1 MRFDLDCLPTDP
13 VLLQKILREMADVMD
28 QERTELKTAQ
38 ATVKAQIL
46 TIEKLEHRLARLLR
60 VQFGRSSEKMDIAQ
74 LRLMFDEV
82 ATPEPANDDVPA
94 AAHPKSARKPGVRA
108 PIPAHVPRQAV
119 EHQPGPCPQGCG
131 GAETKI
137 GEDVTEVLDY
147 VPARF
152 RVLRHVRPRIAC
164 RTCERIRQAPAVDLP
179 LPKVMASST
188 LLAHLVVSRFVDHQ
202 PWHRQSV
209 ILRRQGVHI
218 DRDVMGRWARK
229 LAWLL
234 APLGERLLSYIL
246 EAPKIHGDETPVT
259 LLSGKDGL
267 GGKDGLDGKDGS
279 HTAYFWVYL
288 HDGRSSG
295 DMSPPAV
302 AFRFTTGRGGEHPAA
317 HLAGYRGY
325 LQADGY
331 AGYNV
336 LYRDPKT
343 KAPRDVTEVG
353 CWAHSRRKFTDV
365 LAKTPSPIAAE
376 AVARIGEL
384 FAIER
389 DINGAPPDER
399 QRVRQELALPKL
411 KTLRPWLEAQLR
423 GLASDSPLAKACRY
437 PLNRWAAM
445 IRYCDDG
452 VLEISNNLVENAL
465 RGVALGRR
473 NWMFIGSIKGGDASA
488 LFYSLVETCR
498 LNGVEPEAWFTD
510 IIERIGSH
518 PINRIDVLLP
528 WHWQALRDTAQ
539 AA

>member
-1 MRFDLDCLPTDP
+1 MRFDLDRLPTDP
-13 VLLQKILREMADVMD
+13 VLLQKILREMAEAMEL
-28 QERTELKTAQ
+28 ERAELQAAN
-38 ATVKAQIL
+38 ATVKAQNL
-46 TIEKLEHRLARLLR
+46 KIEKLEHRLARLLR

-82 ATPEPANDDVPA
+82 DAPEPANDDAPA
-94 AAHPKSARKPGVRA
+94 AAEPQSVRRAGVRA
-108 PIPAHVPRQAV
+108 PIPAHIPRLTTQHRP
-119 EHQPGPCPQGCG
+119 EPCGCG
-131 GAETKI
+131 GTETVI
-137 GEDVTEVLDY
+137 CEDVTEVLDY

-152 RVLRHVRPRIAC
+152 RVLRHVHPRIAC
-164 RTCERIRQAPAVDLP
+164 RSCETIRQAPAIDLP
-179 LPKVMASST
+179 LPKVMASSA

-202 PWHRQSV
+202 PLHRQSV
-209 ILRRQGVHI
+209 ILRRQGVDI
-218 DRDVMGRWARK
+218 DRDVMGRWSRK
-229 LAWLL
+229 LAWPM
-234 APLGERLLSYIL
+234 APLGERLLSYVL

-259 LLSGKDGL
+259 LLMGEN
-267 GGKDGLDGKDGS
+267 GS

-288 HDGRSSG
+288 RDGRSSG
-295 DMSPPAV
+295 NMSPPAV

-336 LYRDPKT
+336 LYGDPKT
-343 KAPRDVTEVG
+343 KAPRGVTEVG
-353 CWAHSRRKFTDV
+353 CWAHARRKFTDI
-365 LAKTPSPIAAE
+365 LEKTPSPIAAE
-376 AVARIGEL
+376 AVVRIAEL

-389 DINGAPPDER
+389 EIKGAPPDER
-399 QRVRQELALPKL
+399 RRVRQERARPKL
-411 KTLRPWLEAQLR
+411 AGLGPWLEAQLH
-423 GLASDSPLAKACRY
+423 GLSSDSALAKACRY

-452 VLEISNNLVENAL
+452 LLEISNNLVENAL

-473 NWMFIGSIKGGDASA
+473 NWMFVGSTKGGDASA

-510 IIERIGSH
+510 VIERIGNH
-518 PINRIDVLLP
+518 PINRIDELLP
-528 WHWQALRDTAQ
+528 WHWQAARDNAQ

>member
-1 MRFDLDCLPTDP
+1 
-13 VLLQKILREMADVMD
+13 
-28 QERTELKTAQ
+28 
-38 ATVKAQIL
+38 
-46 TIEKLEHRLARLLR
+46 
-60 VQFGRSSEKMDIAQ
+60 
-74 LRLMFDEV
+74 
-82 ATPEPANDDVPA
+82 
-94 AAHPKSARKPGVRA
+94 
-108 PIPAHVPRQAV
+108 
-119 EHQPGPCPQGCG
+119 
-131 GAETKI
+131 
-137 GEDVTEVLDY
+137 
-147 VPARF
+147 
-152 RVLRHVRPRIAC
+152 
-164 RTCERIRQAPAVDLP
+164 
-179 LPKVMASST
+179 MASSA

-234 APLGERLLSYIL
+234 APIGERLLAYIL
-246 EAPKIHGDETPVT
+246 DAPKVHGDETPVT
-259 LLSGKDGL
+259 LLAGET
-267 GGKDGLDGKDGS
+267 GS

-288 HDGRSSG
+288 RDGRSSG

-302 AFRFTTGRGGEHPAA
+302 AFRFATGRGGEHPAA

-331 AGYNV
+331 AGYNA

-353 CWAHSRRKFTDV
+353 CWAHARRKFTDV
-365 LAKTPSPIAAE
+365 LEKTPSPIAAE
-376 AVARIGEL
+376 AVVRIAEL

-389 DINGAPPDER
+389 EIKGAPPDER
-399 QRVRQELALPKL
+399 RRVRQERALPKL
-411 KTLRPWLEAQLR
+411 AALRPWLEAQLK
-423 GLASDSPLAKACRY
+423 GLSSDSALAKACRY
-437 PLNRWAAM
+437 SLNRWAAM

-452 VLEISNNLVENAL
+452 LLEISNNLVENAL

-473 NWMFIGSIKGGDASA
+473 NWMFVGSLKGGDASA

-510 IIERIGSH
+510 VIERIGNH
-518 PINRIDVLLP
+518 PINRIDELLP
-528 WHWQALRDTAQ
+528 WKWQAAREIQNLEH

>member
-1 MRFDLDCLPTDP
+1 MRFDLDRLPTDP
-13 VLLQKILREMADVMD
+13 VLLQKILREMADVMA
-28 QERTELKTAQ
+28 QERAELAAAK
-38 ATVKAQIL
+38 ATVQAQTL
-46 TIEKLEHRLARLLR
+46 HIEKLEHRVARLLR

-82 ATPEPANDDVPA
+82 EVPDAANDDVPA
-94 AAHPKSARKPGVRA
+94 AAPPKSARKAGARA
-108 PIPAHVPRQAV
+108 PIPAHIPRQAV

-131 GAETKI
+131 GTETKI

-147 VPARF
+147 IPARF
-152 RVLRHVRPRIAC
+152 RVLRHVRPRVAC
-164 RTCERIRQAPAVDLP
+164 RTCEQIRQAPAVDLP
-179 LPKVMASST
+179 LPKVMASSA

-202 PWHRQSV
+202 PWYRQSA

-218 DRDVMGRWARK
+218 DRDVMSRWARK

-234 APLGERLLSYIL
+234 APIGERLLGYIL

-259 LLSGKDGL
+259 LLGGKDGL
-267 GGKDGLDGKDGS
+267 GGQDGS

-343 KAPRDVTEVG
+343 KAPRGVIEVG

-376 AVARIGEL
+376 AVVRIGEL

-389 DINGAPPDER
+389 DIKGAPPGER
-399 QRVRQELALPKL
+399 RRVRQELALPKL
-411 KTLRPWLEAQLR
+411 QALRPWFETQLG
-423 GLASDSPLAKACRY
+423 GLASDSNLAKACRY

-452 VLEISNNLVENAL
+452 LLEISNNLVENAL

-488 LFYSLVETCR
+488 LFYSLVETCKR
-498 LNGVEPEAWFTD
+498 GGVEPEAWFTD
-510 IIERIGSH
+510 VIERIGDH
-518 PINRIDVLLP
+518 PINRIDELLP
-528 WHWQALRDTAQ
+528 WHWQATRDTAQ

>member
-1 MRFDLDCLPTDP
+1 MFFGMRFDLDRLPTDP
-13 VLLQKILREMADVMD
+13 ALLQKILREMVEVME
-28 QERTELKTAQ
+28 QERAELKTAK
-38 ATVKAQIL
+38 ATVQAQFL
-46 TIEKLEHRLARLLR
+46 QIEKLEHRLARLLR

-82 ATPEPANDDVPA
+82 ELPEPANDDASAPEA
-94 AAHPKSARKPGVRA
+94 KAPSARKPGART
-108 PIPAHVPRQAV
+108 PIPADVPRQPV

-147 VPARF
+147 IPARF
-152 RVLRHVRPRIAC
+152 RVLRHVRPRVAC
-164 RTCERIRQAPAVDLP
+164 RTCEQIRQAPAVNLP
-179 LPKVMASST
+179 LPKVMASSA

-202 PWHRQSV
+202 PWYRQSA

-218 DRDVMGRWARK
+218 DRDVMSRWARK

-259 LLSGKDGL
+259 LL
-267 GGKDGLDGKDGS
+267 DGKDGS

-302 AFRFTTGRGGEHPAA
+302 AFRFTTSRGGEHPAA

-336 LYRDPKT
+336 LYRDPDT
-343 KAPRDVTEVG
+343 KAPRDVIEVG
-353 CWAHSRRKFTDV
+353 CWAHSRRKFTDI
-365 LAKTPSPIAAE
+365 LDKNPSPIAAE
-376 AVARIGEL
+376 AIVRIGEL

-389 DINGAPPDER
+389 EIKGSPPDVRR
-399 QRVRQELALPKL
+399 QVRQTQAVPKLLALQ
-411 KTLRPWLEAQLR
+411 TWLEKQER
-423 GLASDSPLAKACRY
+423 GLSSDSTLAQACRY

-452 VLEISNNLVENAL
+452 LLEVSNNLVENAL

-488 LFYSLVETCR
+488 LFYSLVETCK

-510 IIERIGSH
+510 VIERIGNH
-518 PINRIDVLLP
+518 PINRIDELLP
-528 WHWQALRDTAQ
+528 WSWRAARDTIQ

>member
-1 MRFDLDCLPTDP
+1 MRLDLERLPTDP
-13 VLLQKILREMADVMD
+13 VLLQKILREMADVME
-28 QERTELKTAQ
+28 QERAELEAAK
-38 ATVKAQIL
+38 ATVQAQTL
-46 TIEKLEHRLARLLR
+46 HIEKLEHRVARLLR

-74 LRLMFDEV
+74 LRLMFDDVEV
-82 ATPEPANDDVPA
+82 PQPANDDASAPEA
-94 AAHPKSARKPGVRA
+94 KPKSARKPGARA

-119 EHQPGPCPQGCG
+119 EHQPGPCPRGCG
-131 GAETKI
+131 GAETRI

-147 VPARF
+147 IPARF
-152 RVLRHVRPRIAC
+152 RVLRHVRPRVAC
-164 RTCERIRQAPAVDLP
+164 RTCEQIRQAPAVDLP
-179 LPKVMASST
+179 LPKVMASSA
-188 LLAHLVVSRFVDHQ
+188 LLAHLVISRFVDHQ
-202 PWHRQSV
+202 PWYRQSA

-218 DRDVMGRWARK
+218 DRDVMSRWARK

-234 APLGERLLSYIL
+234 APIGERLLGYIL

-259 LLSGKDGL
+259 LL
-267 GGKDGLDGKDGS
+267 GGKDGS
-279 HTAYFWVYL
+279 QTAYFWVYL

-343 KAPRDVTEVG
+343 KAPRDVIEVG

-365 LAKTPSPIAAE
+365 LEKTPSPIAAE
-376 AVARIGEL
+376 AVVRIGEL

-389 DINGAPPDER
+389 DIKGAPPDER
-399 QRVRQELALPKL
+399 RRVRQELALVKL
-411 KTLRPWLEAQLR
+411 EALRPWFEAQLR
-423 GLASDSPLAKACRY
+423 GLASDSTLAKACRY

-452 VLEISNNLVENAL
+452 LLEISNNLVENAL

-488 LFYSLVETCR
+488 LFYSLVESCR

-510 IIERIGSH
+510 IIERIGDH
-518 PINRIDVLLP
+518 PINRIDELLP
-528 WHWQALRDTAQ
+528 WEWQAARQVQNLEQ